1 MSRSYAHV
9 LSLVFERPWAIL
21 PSTLATIVEVVRL
34 RAIGTPLTAEDVR
47 ERLAATPQRQR
58 RAATGAVAVIPV
70 HGVIVPKANLMTEMS
85 GATSVE
91 SLTGAFRDA
100 MAAEDVSGVVFDIDS
115 PGGVV
120 EGLPELA
127 AEIRGARGAKPVVA
141 VANHM
146 AASAAYWLGSQADE
160 FVASPSASVGAIGVY
175 MAHMDESAAF
185 EKEGIKPTVVSA
197 GRYKQEGLPYAP
209 LTDDAKAHLQSIVD
223 DYYGMFTSDVSK
235 GRRVPIATVRD
246 GYGEG
251 RMFTAQTALREGMV
265 DRVDT
270 LDNSIVRVARGRIG
284 SASQTQVDGF
294 ASFTTTVWDGIAP
307 FGVAGPVAPHG
318 TATSDGAWDGA
329 ANEARLPTP
338 VPIATAR
345 AAYAWIDDAAVNN
358 GEVPKSGARF
368 LHHEVGGDGRP
379 GPANITACRTGIG
392 VLNGGRGGTTIPADD
407 KRGVYDHLARH
418 LRDANLTPPDFNGQA
433 SSDANEL
440 EVRKL
445 RARAHARVR

>member
-185 EKEGIKPTVVSA
+185 EKEGIKPTVVS
-197 GRYKQEGLPYAP
+197 
-209 LTDDAKAHLQSIVD
+209 
-223 DYYGMFTSDVSK
+223 K

-345 AAYAWIDDAAVNN
+345 AAYAWIDDAAVSN

>member
-47 ERLAATPQRQR
+47 ERLAASPQRQR

-160 FVASPSASVGAIGVY
+160 LVASPSASVGAIGVY

-270 LDNSIVRVARGRIG
+270 LDNSIVRVARGRVG
-284 SASQTQVDGF
+284 SVSQTTQVDGF
-294 ASFTTTVWDGIAP
+294 ASFTTTVS
-307 FGVAGPVAPHG
+307 FGDSFIAGPVAPHG

-338 VPIATAR
+338 VPVATAR

>member
-127 AEIRGARGAKPVVA
+127 AEIRGARGSKPVVA

-160 FVASPSASVGAIGVY
+160 LVASPSASVGAIGVY

-197 GRYKQEGLPYAP
+197 GKYKQEGLPYAP
-209 LTDDAKAHLQSIVD
+209 LTDDARAHLQSIVD

-294 ASFTTTVWDGIAP
+294 ASFTTWDGIAP

-329 ANEARLPTP
+329 ANEARLTTP

-418 LRDANLTPPDFNGQA
+418 LRDANLTPPGFNGQA
-433 SSDANEL
+433 TSDANEL

>member
-47 ERLAATPQRQR
+47 ERLAANPQRQR

-127 AEIRGARGAKPVVA
+127 AEIRGARGAKPVIA

-160 FVASPSASVGAIGVY
+160 LVASPSASVGAIGVY

-209 LTDDAKAHLQSIVD
+209 LTDDARAHLQSIVD

-235 GRRVPIATVRD
+235 GRRVPVAKVRD

-284 SASQTQVDGF
+284 SRTETAQIDGS
-294 ASFTTTVWDGIAP
+294 ARNVWDGIVAM
-307 FGVAGPVAPHG
+307 FSAGPVSPHG

-329 ANEARLPTP
+329 ANEARLPAP
-338 VPIATAR
+338 VPVAMAR
-345 AAYAWIDDAAVNN
+345 AAYAWIDDAAVDN

-368 LHHEVGGDGRP
+368 LHHEVSGEGRP

-392 VLNGGRGGTTIPADD
+392 VLNGGRGGTTIPAGD
-407 KRGVYDHLARH
+407 KQGVYDHLARH

-433 SSDANEL
+433 SSDDANEL